1 MNETVKK
8 LMKGV
13 IISCQAYESTPLYG
27 SEYMVAMA
35 KSAEMGGANGIRA
48 CWPQDVKAIKENTT
62 LPVIGIFK
70 DFGDGDPLDDIF
82 ITPTLEKA
90 SAIVEAGCD
99 VLALDCTIRKKR
111 SFEELKRL
119 LMEIKEKYPYIPIM
133 ADLATLDEAVKVAKT
148 GYVDIISTTLSGYT
162 RDSMNKCSDGPD
174 VQLIRDIK
182 KYTSLPVNAEGRIW
196 ELGDLELVIEA
207 GADIVSI
214 GSAVTRPQLITER
227 FVKGNH
233 KYRNS

>member
-162 RDSMNKCSDGPD
+162 RDSMNKYSDGPD
-174 VQLIRDIK
+174 VQLIRDTYRMK
-182 KYTSLPVNAEGRIW
+182 VPG
-196 ELGDLELVIEA
+196 
-207 GADIVSI
+207 IVTVPRVS
-214 GSAVTRPQLITER
+214 
-227 FVKGNH
+227 
-233 KYRNS
+233 

>member
-1 MNETVKK
+1 
-8 LMKGV
+8 
-13 IISCQAYESTPLYG
+13 
-27 SEYMVAMA
+27 
-35 KSAEMGGANGIRA
+35 
-48 CWPQDVKAIKENTT
+48 
-62 LPVIGIFK
+62 
-70 DFGDGDPLDDIF
+70 
-82 ITPTLEKA
+82 
-90 SAIVEAGCD
+90 
-99 VLALDCTIRKKR
+99 
-111 SFEELKRL
+111 
-119 LMEIKEKYPYIPIM
+119 M

-162 RDSMNKCSDGPD
+162 RDSMNKYSDGPD